1 MRLWLV
7 SKKACNT
14 MIRLNKMTDY
24 AILIMAELVIVPDE
38 VLTSHDLAQL
48 THLEQPTVAKV
59 LKRLSAAGL
68 VNSIRGMHGGYSF
81 SSSQDISSVAD
92 VIAAMDGPIGMTEC
106 SIHTGKCAQESVC
119 SMRSHWRVISR
130 VIEDALDAVKLTD
143 LKNTSAGT
151 PVLTPIQ
158 LQQRV
163 K

>member
-1 MRLWLV
+1 
-7 SKKACNT
+7 

-24 AILIMAELVIVPDE
+24 AILIMSELVTVPDQ
-38 VLTSHDLAQL
+38 VLTSHDLAQR

-59 LKRLSAAGL
+59 LKRLAATGL
-68 VNSIRGMHGGYSF
+68 VNSVRGMHGGYSF
-81 SSSQDISSVAD
+81 SSGSDISSVAD

-119 SMRSHWRVISR
+119 SMRSHWQVISR
-130 VIEDALDAVKLTD
+130 VIEDALNAVKLTD
-143 LKNTSAGT
+143 LKNTAAET
-151 PVLTPIQ
+151 AEILPIR